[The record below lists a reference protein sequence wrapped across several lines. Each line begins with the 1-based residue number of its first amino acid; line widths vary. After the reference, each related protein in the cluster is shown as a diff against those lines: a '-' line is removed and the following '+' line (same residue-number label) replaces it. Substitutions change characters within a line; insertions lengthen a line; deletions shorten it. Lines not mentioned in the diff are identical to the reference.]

1 MCPPPDHKADS
12 TGLAHRGCL
21 THAWKAS
28 TSPENGTQ
36 VATAPAGANQLAC
49 WCVIWFTSPPPQV
62 GATTTPVYIKSG
74 PPATPHLSSL
84 LGNPGCPGFAAPPGP
99 ASSASGVM
107 VYSVPVCSGPP
118 EHVCS
123 GAPLFW
129 KRDWVRVAPLPPRE
143 ASSSG
148 WYRVP
153 TPGPSGPPL
162 SGSLGGGW
170 LSPLARWGRRHC
182 EQSQLLTAPCCG
194 RRGLGGRQ
202 SWALAPHPV
211 PWHCPILAPQISH
224 QSPAPHL
231 VR

>member
-1 MCPPPDHKADS
+1 MRHLVYLP
-12 TGLAHRGCL
+12 T
-21 THAWKAS
+21 
-28 TSPENGTQ
+28 
-36 VATAPAGANQLAC
+36 
-49 WCVIWFTSPPPQV
+49 PQV

-84 LGNPGCPGFAAPPGP
+84 LGNPGCPRFASPLGL

-107 VYSVPVCSGPP
+107 AHSVPVCSGPP

-153 TPGPSGPPL
+153 TPGPSGPAL
-162 SGSLGGGW
+162 SGRLGGGW
-170 LSPLARWGRRHC
+170 LSPLARLGAPSPAPQLGHQHR
-182 EQSQLLTAPCCG
+182 EQSQLLAAPCCG
-194 RRGLGGRQ
+194 RRGLGGGQ
-202 SWALAPHPV
+202 SWALAPHPT

-231 VR
+231 AR